1 MLQNK
6 IYKNFLIEI
15 FKSFFTIIFGLSLI
29 ALTVRAV
36 NFLDLIVDN
45 GYSLL
50 TYFNYSILNIFGIA
64 PKFFP
69 IAFLISIIIFILRHQ
84 NNNEFIILW
93 TTGVKKI
100 VIVNLLLF
108 SSVITIILYLIFS
121 VYLTPLALNKSR
133 EMLGQ
138 SKFNS
143 ISPTVRAQ
151 QFSDSFKNLTFF
163 VEEKINNEVRNIFL
177 HDNGNNLK
185 NFSSNK
191 SDIQSTTIIAEKGI
205 IEKKNLFLING
216 EIISK
221 KKSQKNE
228 LIKFEQLNVNLKDLK
243 TTVIKKPKL
252 QETSTIKLMSCFFG
266 QENKYGICNSDTK
279 KEIFPVIIRRIILPT
294 YLPVL
299 CLICSFLLVKNQNFF
314 QRKIPIFLSS
324 FVILIFIELV
334 LKYTG
339 TNNFLRLMYIFLPI
353 ILYFMIYPFLLFKF
367 SKKN

>member
-36 NFLDLIVDN
+36 NFLVLIVDN
-45 GYSLL
+45 GYSL
-50 TYFNYSILNIFGIA
+50 LNIFGIA

-294 YLPVL
+294 YLTVL
-299 CLICSFLLVKNQNFF
+299 CLICSFLLIKNQNFF

-339 TNNFLRLMYIFLPI
+339 TNNFLRLMA
-353 ILYFMIYPFLLFKF
+353 LFI
-367 SKKN
+367 SL